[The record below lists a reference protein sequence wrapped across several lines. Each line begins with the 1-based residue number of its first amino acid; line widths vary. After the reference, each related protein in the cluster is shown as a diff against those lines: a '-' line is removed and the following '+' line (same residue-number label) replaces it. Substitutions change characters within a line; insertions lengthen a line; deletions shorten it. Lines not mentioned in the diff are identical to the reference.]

1 MPGPILETT
10 RQAELQPLLAN
21 GVPVF
26 QTLPQIRTELRNA
39 FSNEHALLFA
49 EPNANP
55 VTGDIQWYAPIG
67 GAISRLNDLTG
78 ADLQAAREKIARLA
92 SDIDSHAEELKVSG
106 HDADR
111 LMGNNLSLALEIPH
125 EDHIYFVAAQPV
137 LAGWGHVP
145 RGPAAPQR
153 RLQKMATQI
162 LAASAS
168 RVSKPTDTPSAA
180 EVTDTPRPNPVDPSS
195 TDAKTWDRY
204 RLEISR
210 DTLGSVPYAAPVF
223 AWWSALIWLLFALL
237 LLLIGYLL
245 LKNCAIAWPSGINVL
260 PRSIV
265 NYCAT
270 SARAAVDPQD
280 AARQGPL
287 LDRLAEL
294 EGTLRDRRNACTAQP
309 QPDSQGI
316 VTDRGGKI
324 GAVNVILRWDT
335 ADDLDLYVTCPDQTE
350 ISFSQ
355 PRACGGALDVDA
367 NVGTIVPTPVENI
380 TWPKESV
387 RPGEYHVDVQRYTKR
402 SGGQSTSFRIE
413 LLIDSHR
420 VELHCGAAEN
430 SKKRIFTFKLP
441 YEAGNSSPAQCR
453 SP

>member
-1 MPGPILETT
+1 
-10 RQAELQPLLAN
+10 LLAN

-26 QTLPQIRTELRNA
+26 QTLPQIRAELRNA
-39 FSNEHALLFA
+39 FSDEHALLFA

-55 VTGDIQWYAPIG
+55 VTGDVQWYAPIG
-67 GAISRLNDLTG
+67 GVISRLSDLTG
-78 ADLQAAREKIARLA
+78 AELQAAREKISRLA
-92 SDIDSHAEELKVSG
+92 SDIDRHAEELKLTG
-106 HDADR
+106 HDANR

-125 EDHIYFVAAQPV
+125 EDHIYVVSAQPV

-153 RLQKMATQI
+153 RLLKMADQI

-168 RVSKPTDTPSAA
+168 QVSKPTDTPSTA
-180 EVTDTPRPNPVDPSS
+180 EVTDTPRSYPADPLS
-195 TDAKTWDRY
+195 TEAKTWNRH

-210 DTLGSVPYAAPVF
+210 NTLSSVPYTTPVF
-223 AWWSALIWLLFALL
+223 AWWSALLWLLFALL
-237 LLLIGYLL
+237 LLLIGHLL
-245 LKNCAIAWPSGINVL
+245 LKNCAIAWPGGVNIL

-265 NYCAT
+265 NYCAA

-294 EGTLRDRRNACTAQP
+294 EGTLRDRRNACAAQP
-309 QPDSQGI
+309 QPDSKGI
-316 VTDRGGKI
+316 VTERGGKI
-324 GAVNVILRWDT
+324 GAVNVILSWDT
-335 ADDLDLYVTCPDQTE
+335 TDDLDLYVTCPDQTE

-355 PRACGGALDVDA
+355 PRACGGTLDVDA

-380 TWPKESV
+380 TWPAEAV
-387 RPGEYHVDVQRYTKR
+387 RPGEYRVDVQRYTKR
-402 SGGQSTSFRIE
+402 SGGQSTPFRIE
-413 LLIDSHR
+413 LLIDSKR
-420 VELHCGAAEN
+420 VELHCDAVEN

-441 YEAGNSSPAQCR
+441 YESGNSSPAQCR